1 MARILTADVIQTTDG
16 RTLNTTY
23 PSGTVIS
30 SAIIRNGTRTALSN
44 TSMATLFS
52 GTFNKVL
59 GANESYLIVR
69 ASVFGAG
76 YSSGNCGVGCYIDS
90 TNNWDYG
97 ASYQYDGSW
106 SSTNQITTI
115 IGIHVFTGYA
125 AGARTIG
132 FGWKTANGSATDRPF
147 VYFNPNNSDD
157 GRLNQVISSMYVQ
170 EVVL

>member
-1 MARILTADVIQTTDG
+1 MPRILTADVIQTTDG

-30 SAIIRNGTRTALSN
+30 SAVIRNGTRTALSN
-44 TSMATLFS
+44 TNMATLFS
-52 GTFNKVL
+52 GTFNKIL
-59 GANESYLIVR
+59 GASQSYLLVR
-69 ASVFGAG
+69 ATVFGAG
-76 YSSGNCGVGCYIDS
+76 YNSGNCGVGCYIDS

-115 IGIHVFTGYA
+115 IGYHVFNGYA
-125 AGARTIG
+125 AGSRTIG
-132 FGWKTANGSATDRPF
+132 FGWKCANGSTTDRPF
-147 VYFNPNNSDD
+147 NYFNPNSSDD

-170 EVVL
+170 EIVL